1 MLRMMEP
8 DKKQRPIRVVPIAS
22 CSVTIPLIRL
32 RKRNV
37 AVSVL
42 PRMGFTQWPL
52 SFSPGSALQLAL
64 IARGDLSIPYPIDD
78 VCYGGAPNAAHPD
91 AARVLS
97 TADIVMLEM
106 STPIEFV
113 YRGLFLNQNR
123 LRVFL
128 RKEFGHLGADT
139 AKAVSRW
146 IAVAQKLDHV
156 ERESAAD
163 RLVTDLKSSG
173 YSNQT
178 VLDLIAEMQTRR
190 AGADEI
196 SERMRLVR
204 ALMGLPVAVVLYNFR
219 YMPDGRA
226 IDWPTGFRADVKKA
240 AINVGLPLYDPAS
253 LVQRHTV
260 PTAMIPDSGHYRSEF
275 NEIVADDY
283 LKFMCGVIGRQI

>member
-1 MLRMMEP
+1 MEKP
-8 DKKQRPIRVVPIAS
+8 DKTQRPIRVVPIAS

-37 AVSVL
+37 VASVL

-52 SFSPGSALQLAL
+52 SFSPGSALQLSL
-64 IARGDLSIPYPIDD
+64 VARGDLSIPHPISD
-78 VCYGGAPNAAHPD
+78 VCYGGAPSVAHPD

-97 TADIVMLEM
+97 TADIVMLEV
-106 STPIEFV
+106 SSPIEFV

-128 RKEFGHLGADT
+128 KKDLGHLGADT
-139 AKAVSRW
+139 AKAVSKW
-146 IAVAQKLDHV
+146 IAAAQKLDHV
-156 ERESAAD
+156 ERKSLAD
-163 RLVTDLKSSG
+163 DLVNGLRNSG
-173 YSNQT
+173 YENEA
-178 VLDLIAEMQTRR
+178 VLDLIAEMQTHR
-190 AGADEI
+190 AGTFEI
-196 SERMRLVR
+196 SERMRLIR

-226 IDWPTGFRADVKKA
+226 IDWPTGFKADVQRA
-240 AINVGLPLYDPAS
+240 ASNVGLPLYDPMS
-253 LVQRHTV
+253 LVQQHTV

-283 LKFMCGVIGRQI
+283 LKFMSAVLGRQTSM